1 MLPLFISISR
11 INMIKPKEI
20 ILVTKNLGKKEY
32 WNKVNVIEFWAFS
45 TKLAII
51 FPGLLFGVQLWWLYI
66 FALASSLALVLTSTV
81 KTLPTIIYFNIGWSI
96 LASAAI
102 IKHFI

>member
-1 MLPLFISISR
+1 
-11 INMIKPKEI
+11 MIKPKEI